1 MSMFDSPRFLRNVLL
16 ADSASCVA
24 TGAVQLGFTQTLAQ
38 LTNLPA
44 GLLLASGWFLL
55 AYAAVVAIVGT
66 REPIP
71 RALVWV
77 FVAGNLGWAAGC
89 AALLMEHAVA
99 LSLLGKAW
107 VLAQAL
113 TVVMLA
119 ELQWMGLRRETSLSW
134 S

>member
-89 AALLMEHAVA
+89 AAARSPCSMRASMAGTHRT
-99 LSLLGKAW
+99 KP
-107 VLAQAL
+107 
-113 TVVMLA
+113 
-119 ELQWMGLRRETSLSW
+119 
-134 S
+134 